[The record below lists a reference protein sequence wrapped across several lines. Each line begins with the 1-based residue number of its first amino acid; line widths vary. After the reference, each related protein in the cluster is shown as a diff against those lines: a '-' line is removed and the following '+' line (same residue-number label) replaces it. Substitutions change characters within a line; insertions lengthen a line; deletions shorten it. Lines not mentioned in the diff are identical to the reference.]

1 MMQTL
6 NDSSI
11 PDFAASVRLELRDL
25 PKSVI
30 EELTGDLEASLQ
42 ERRQDEGENFQ
53 LGSPNEYAAELREAA
68 GMGPRPVSKTR
79 FGSKAM
85 LSAVE
90 SWLRKYQLTNAILEF
105 GTSVK
110 PLWWVLRAT
119 LAWGLFSGFYP
130 NSVTDLALLV
140 LLVFLSVQWGRK
152 KWFTGKFFDS
162 ILLPL
167 NVVAVLLLAP
177 SSVLI
182 SNAVNT
188 AVNTQQ
194 VMQEWS
200 VNSGLVYN
208 GKSVTEVNAFDSA
221 GAEVKGLIFR
231 DQNGTP
237 LEIGIPLSELTE
249 YQVPDV
255 LGFSYEK
262 ANSALSDAGLP
273 GVDYVWRDD
282 VSEKEAYV
290 VSIEPAPGSAVTS
303 RDVVTVTFDRK

>member
-1 MMQTL
+1 MQTL

-90 SWLRKYQLTNAILEF
+90 SWLRKYQLTSAILEF
-105 GTSVK
+105 GISVK

-119 LAWGLFSGFYP
+119 LAWGLFAGFYP
-130 NSVTDLALLV
+130 NSVTDLAFLV

-177 SSVLI
+177 GSVLI

-200 VNSGLVYN
+200 VDSGLVYN
-208 GKSVTEVNAFDSA
+208 GESVTEIKAYDSA
-221 GAEVKGLIFR
+221 GAEVNGLIFR
-231 DQNGTP
+231 DQNGNP
-237 LEIGIPLSELTE
+237 LEIGVPLEELTQ

-255 LGFSYEK
+255 LGFSYEN
-262 ANSALSDAGLP
+262 ANSALSEAGLP
-273 GVDYVWRDD
+273 GVDYIWLND
-282 VSEKEAYV
+282 VSEQDAYV
-290 VSIEPAPGSAVTS
+290 VSIEPAAGSAVTS

>member
-1 MMQTL
+1 MQTL

-90 SWLRKYQLTNAILEF
+90 SWLRKYQLTSAILEF
-105 GTSVK
+105 GISVR

-130 NSVTDLALLV
+130 NSVTDLAFLV

-177 SSVLI
+177 GSVLI

-200 VNSGLVYN
+200 VDSGLVYN
-208 GKSVTEVNAFDSA
+208 GESVTEIKAYDSA
-221 GAEVKGLIFR
+221 GAEVNGLIFR
-231 DQNGTP
+231 DQNGNP
-237 LEIGIPLSELTE
+237 LEIGVPLVELTQ

-255 LGFSYEK
+255 LGFSYEN
-262 ANSALSDAGLP
+262 ANSALSEAGLP
-273 GVDYVWRDD
+273 GVDYIWLND
-282 VSEKEAYV
+282 VSEQDAYV
-290 VSIEPAPGSAVTS
+290 VSIEPAAGSAVTS

>member
-1 MMQTL
+1 MQTL

-68 GMGPRPVSKTR
+68 GMGPRPLSKTR

-90 SWLRKYQLTNAILEF
+90 SWLRKYQLTSAILEF
-105 GTSVK
+105 GISVK

-130 NSVTDLALLV
+130 KSVTDLAFLV

-177 SSVLI
+177 GSVLI

-200 VNSGLVYN
+200 VDSGLVYN
-208 GKSVTEVNAFDSA
+208 GESVTEIKAYDSA
-221 GAEVKGLIFR
+221 GAEVNGLIFR
-231 DQNGTP
+231 DQNGNP
-237 LEIGIPLSELTE
+237 LEIGVPLEELTQ

-255 LGFSYEK
+255 LGFSYEN
-262 ANSALSDAGLP
+262 ANSALSEAGLP
-273 GVDYVWRDD
+273 GVDYIWLND
-282 VSEKEAYV
+282 VSEQDAYV
-290 VSIEPAPGSAVTS
+290 VSIEPAAGSAVTS

>member
-68 GMGPRPVSKTR
+68 GMGPRPLSKTR

-90 SWLRKYQLTNAILEF
+90 SWLRKYQLTSAILEF
-105 GTSVK
+105 GISVK

-130 NSVTDLALLV
+130 KSVTDLAFLV

-177 SSVLI
+177 GSVLI

-200 VNSGLVYN
+200 VDSGLVYN
-208 GKSVTEVNAFDSA
+208 GESVTEIKAYDSA
-221 GAEVKGLIFR
+221 GAEVNGLIFR
-231 DQNGTP
+231 DQNGNP
-237 LEIGIPLSELTE
+237 LEIGVPLEELTQ

-255 LGFSYEK
+255 LGFSYEN
-262 ANSALSDAGLP
+262 ANSALSEAGLP
-273 GVDYVWRDD
+273 GVDYIWLND
-282 VSEKEAYV
+282 VSEQDAYV
-290 VSIEPAPGSAVTS
+290 VSIEPAAGSAVTS